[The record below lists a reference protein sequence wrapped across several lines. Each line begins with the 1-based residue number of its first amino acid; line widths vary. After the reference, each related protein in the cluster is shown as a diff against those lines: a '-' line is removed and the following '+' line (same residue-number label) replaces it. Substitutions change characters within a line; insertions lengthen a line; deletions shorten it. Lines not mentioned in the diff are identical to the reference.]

1 METRGVKKGTK
12 REKYVKYTDQEIID
26 VISRYETITDLRSGE
41 DVHFYF
47 LAKRRGLGDYLPP
60 KRTRAMNLV
69 GSAAQRKREAKE
81 EKIRIKE
88 EKAKLK
94 EEKYFGKQENKSK
107 KEPKEDTT
115 TANRMYRCQRID
127 EETIYCGRCLK
138 ETNDISKHNS
148 HLCRK
153 CYSRYL
159 YLRKIGKDTNPHNI
173 KDEYCH
179 IVINHHEK
187 CFRIGIKVDERT
199 QRYLTSVGYSFL
211 FKEEN

>member
-1 METRGVKKGTK
+1 METRGVKTGTK

-26 VISRYETITDLRSGE
+26 VITGYETITDLRAGE

-69 GSAAQRKREAKE
+69 GSALKKKKQIREENARIRKEKATIKEKIKKEKE
-81 EKIRIKE
+81 EKIS
-88 EKAKLK
+88 AK
-94 EEKYFGKQENKSK
+94 
-107 KEPKEDTT
+107 
-115 TANRMYRCQRID
+115 RMYRAERID
-127 EETIYCGRCLK
+127 DQTIYCGRCLK
-138 ETNDISKHNS
+138 ETKDISKHNK

-179 IVINHHEK
+179 IVINHYEK